1 MNKRSLFILSV
12 LMAANLAFAADATQ
26 GRLQPTTSGVAS
38 YLSGGIGEDEATAIQ
53 QAAKNYSLE
62 LEFVIK
68 AAPKDE
74 FTADI
79 KVKVSDASHNT
90 VLDTVSKGPFFLA
103 QLPAGRYHLEA
114 SKNGQTKA
122 QDVTIKP
129 GSHQRIMFEWIE

>member
-1 MNKRSLFILSV
+1 MNQRSLFVLSV

-26 GRLQPTTSGVAS
+26 GRLQPTTSGATT
-38 YLSGGIGEDEATAIQ
+38 YLSGGIGEDESTAIQ
-53 QAAKNYSLE
+53 QMANNYSLE

-68 AAPKDE
+68 AKPKDE
-74 FTADI
+74 FTSDV
-79 KVKVSDASHNT
+79 KVKLSDASRNT

-103 QLPAGRYHLEA
+103 RLPAGRYHLEA

-129 GSHQRIMFEWIE
+129 GSHQHIMFEWLE